1 MQASVYQHMCVW
13 RMAKK
18 QTLLDDFLTRQQSE
32 QSEQSPESSDID
44 SDCASAESDTP
55 FNKSA
60 EVDMGSISLCVAS
73 GSNVILSKPNQPRC
87 QSFPSRLF
95 GKQKRSFHSKW
106 FDNEKWSS
114 WLHWDGTAN
123 KAFCY
128 ICRNLFQLNQI
139 KLTKNVEAAFIV
151 NGFDN

>member
-1 MQASVYQHMCVW
+1 
-13 RMAKK
+13 MAKK
-18 QTLLDDFLTRQQSE
+18 QTLLGDFLTRQQSE

-44 SDCASAESDTP
+44 SDCTFAEGDTP
-55 FNKSA
+55 FSKS
-60 EVDMGSISLCVAS
+60 GISSCVAS
-73 GSNVILSKPNQPRC
+73 GSDVILSKPNQPRG

-95 GKQKRSFHSKW
+95 RKQKRSFHSKW

-151 NGFDN
+151 NGFDNWKRATSAFDDILSIV